1 MKSAIIAILKFN
13 SVIAILFLGL
23 LLFANQAGI
32 RGPSIKMAGLLVL
45 LLIICILG
53 NLKIAIGKRHEIITS
68 IRKSTIEAAAATIEF
83 KEAANLRAQERIE
96 ERKNKS
102 K

>member
-1 MKSAIIAILKFN
+1 MKSTIISILKFN

-23 LLFANQAGI
+23 LLFAEQTGI

-53 NLKIAIGKRHEIITS
+53 NLKIAIEKRHEIITS
-68 IRKSTIEAAAATIEF
+68 IKRSAIEAAAATIEF